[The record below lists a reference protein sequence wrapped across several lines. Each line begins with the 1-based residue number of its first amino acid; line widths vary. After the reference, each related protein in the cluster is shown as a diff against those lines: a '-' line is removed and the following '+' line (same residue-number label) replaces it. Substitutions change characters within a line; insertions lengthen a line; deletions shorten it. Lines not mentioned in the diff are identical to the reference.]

1 MVVVVML
8 INNAYKQTEY
18 QWLIERRE
26 TEGSPEGLI
35 GRRDAYKHQMWLG
48 RKMTNCIQRR

>member
-35 GRRDAYKHQMWLG
+35 GRRDAYNHQMWLR